1 MTELSDELL
10 VAYVDGQLARKQT
23 RAVEKVLAQDDVIA
37 RRVDALKDAHSRLEA
52 AFEAIL
58 AGEEAEVA
66 VKLGPQRP
74 GIFIAWGTAA
84 KIALAGAGL
93 AAALVLAMAGYGWP
107 LVMPE
112 LARHPS
118 GATDPAYGGSLPPSW
133 QEEAARA
140 QALLS
145 RASLEVA
152 LESQGNQD
160 LIAFQLAQTIGP
172 SVKLPD
178 LRPQGFRFVRAQL
191 LRSGEEPLA
200 QLLYLGTSGAPLAL
214 YARKVGGSGAPVF
227 KQYGAIGS
235 VAWSQ
240 DGIAYLLA
248 GEGDEASLMRLAQRI
263 EQEKLAPAP
272 SPHEAESQEAPQAT
286 GSVTPPYSPLPK
298 PLTQPAPAP

>member
-74 GIFIAWGTAA
+74 GIFIAWSTAA
-84 KIALAGAGL
+84 KIGFAGAGL

-118 GATDPAYGGSLPPSW
+118 GATDPDYVGSLPPSW

-214 YARKVGGSGAPVF
+214 YARKGGGSGAPVF

-248 GEGDEASLMRLAQRI
+248 GEGDEASLTRIAQRI
-263 EQEKLAPAP
+263 EQEKQAPAP
-272 SPHEAESQEAPQAT
+272 SPPEAELQEAPRAT
-286 GSVTPPYSPLPK
+286 GSAIPPYSPLPK

>member
-58 AGEEAEVA
+58 AGEEAEVVA
-66 VKLGPQRP
+66 KSSPQRP
-74 GIFIAWGTAA
+74 GIFIEWGTAA

-118 GATDPAYGGSLPPSW
+118 GMTDPDYVGSLPPSW

-145 RASLEVA
+145 RASLEVG

-160 LIAFQLAQTIGP
+160 LIAFQLSQAIGP

-178 LRPQGFRFVRAQL
+178 LQPQGFRFVRAQL

-200 QLLYLGTSGAPLAL
+200 QLLYLGASGAPLAL
-214 YARKVGGSGAPVF
+214 YAKKGGASGALVF

-235 VAWSQ
+235 VAWSR

-248 GEGDEASLMRLAQRI
+248 GEGDEASLTRLAQKI
-263 EQEKLAPAP
+263 GQEKQAPAP
-272 SPHEAESQEAPQAT
+272 WPPEAASHEAPQAT
-286 GSVTPPYSPLPK
+286 GSVTPPFSPLPK
-298 PLTQPAPAP
+298 PLTEPAPAP

>member
-66 VKLGPQRP
+66 AKSSPQRP
-74 GIFIAWGTAA
+74 GIFIEWGTAA

-118 GATDPAYGGSLPPSW
+118 GMTDPDYVGSLPPSW

-145 RASLEVA
+145 RASLEVG

-160 LIAFQLAQTIGP
+160 LIAFQLTQAIGP

-178 LRPQGFRFVRAQL
+178 LQPQGFRFVRAQL

-200 QLLYLGTSGAPLAL
+200 QLLYLGASGAL
-214 YARKVGGSGAPVF
+214 VF

-235 VAWSQ
+235 VTWSR

-248 GEGDEASLMRLAQRI
+248 GEGDEASLMQLAQRI
-263 EQEKLAPAP
+263 GQEKQAPAP
-272 SPHEAESQEAPQAT
+272 SPPEAAPQEAPQAT
-286 GSVTPPYSPLPK
+286 GSVTPPFSPLPK
-298 PLTQPAPAP
+298 PLTEPAPAP

>member
-93 AAALVLAMAGYGWP
+93 AAALILAMAGSGWP

-118 GATDPAYGGSLPPSW
+118 GATDPDYVGSLPPSW

-214 YARKVGGSGAPVF
+214 YARKGGGSGAPVF

-263 EQEKLAPAP
+263 EQEKQAPAP

-286 GSVTPPYSPLPK
+286 GSAIPPYSPLPK